1 MNSEEKEAAMKDREE
16 KRAKFK
22 QMQPIQREG
31 MEKAMIAKQ
40 WQWIARKEVPKMQKI
55 YQKYKSDIENNSKR
69 IAAQCMK
76 EIRKKAVKCHKLE
89 KEALLR
95 AKRLHRGT
103 LIIYL

>member
-40 WQWIARKEVPKMQKI
+40 WQWIAGKNAQNAENISKI
-55 YQKYKSDIENNSKR
+55 
-69 IAAQCMK
+69 
-76 EIRKKAVKCHKLE
+76 
-89 KEALLR
+89 
-95 AKRLHRGT
+95 
-103 LIIYL
+103 